1 MIRLI
6 CFVVLMMFFGCT
18 MKPKSTKV
26 FPMFKEPSLEWKS
39 CTQDNLTLGL
49 NDHDFMLLQMYIAGL
64 KNSCLVIP

>member
-1 MIRLI
+1 
-6 CFVVLMMFFGCT
+6 
-18 MKPKSTKV
+18 MKPKSTKA

-39 CTQDNLTLGL
+39 CTQNNLTLGL